1 MKIVRNQVDIR
12 LVVSILFFDKKVL
25 RQLNYVAHRKINNSL
40 LSVEM

>member
-12 LVVSILFFDKKVL
+12 LVMDDKKVL